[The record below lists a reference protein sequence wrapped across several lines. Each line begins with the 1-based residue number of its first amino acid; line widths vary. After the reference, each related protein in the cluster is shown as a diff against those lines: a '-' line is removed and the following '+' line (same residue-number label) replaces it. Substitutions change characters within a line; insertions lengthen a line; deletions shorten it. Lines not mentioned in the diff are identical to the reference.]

1 MEERVMLNIKL
12 SYETYQKLQ
21 SLCGNSESN
30 FIGKLISD
38 KFEET
43 ICCAEESVEDEFIGE
58 NIVAGFLDG
67 LESDMKFSWR
77 EFGYEFW
84 EE

>member
-1 MEERVMLNIKL
+1 MLNIKL
-12 SYETYQKLQ
+12 SNETYQKLK
-21 SLCGNSESN
+21 SLCGNNESN

-43 ICCAEESVEDEFIGE
+43 ICCAGESVEDEFIGE
-58 NIVAGFLDG
+58 NIVVGFLDG
-67 LESDMKFSWR
+67 LDNDVNFSWG
-77 EFGYEFW
+77 ELGYESW